1 MQLKLTSDQ
10 VPPPGLRGAG
20 ARPIELDAVTAADEA
35 ELVRL
40 ARAFHQEDG
49 HPLTGRGEEALRLVA
64 QGHPLARAWLIREAG
79 RTVGYAVLCL
89 GFGIEYGGP
98 DAFVD
103 DLYLVPEARGR
114 GVGAIVL
121 ERLEAEALTMKP
133 SALFLVVDPENEPT
147 LRLYRRRGFEGTH
160 WLLMAKRL

>member
-10 VPPPGLRGAG
+10 ATPPDQRDVGAPRIGLH
-20 ARPIELDAVTAADEA
+20 EVTAVDEA

-40 ARAFHQEDG
+40 AQTFHQEDG

-79 RTVGYAVLCL
+79 CTIGYAILCL

-114 GVGAIVL
+114 GIGAIVL
-121 ERLEAEALTMKP
+121 ERLEAEALAMKL
-133 SALFLVVDPENEPT
+133 SALFLVVDPENSPA

>member
-1 MQLKLTSDQ
+1 VQLKLTSDQ
-10 VPPPGLRGAG
+10 APPPDQRGAG
-20 ARPIELDAVTAADEA
+20 APGITLDAVTAADEV
-35 ELVRL
+35 ELVQL

-64 QGHPLARAWLIREAG
+64 QGHPQARAWLIREMG
-79 RTVGYAVLCL
+79 RTVGYAILCL

-103 DLYLVPEARGR
+103 DLFLVPEARGR
-114 GVGAIVL
+114 GIGAIVL
-121 ERLEAEALTMKP
+121 ERLEAEARAMKR
-133 SALFLVVDPENEPT
+133 SALFLVVDPENSPA